1 MVEEL
6 YEVDGGGSH
15 LLGGAR
21 VDHEHHLTAE
31 NVSFEHWIRRKLLE
45 RKQNPCEI
53 KMICTI
59 D

>member
-15 LLGGAR
+15 LLRGAR
-21 VDHEHHLTAE
+21 VDHEHHLPKERT
-31 NVSFEHWIRRKLLE
+31 SGFEHWIGRKLLQRE
-45 RKQNPCEI
+45 QHPCEI
-53 KMICTI
+53 